1 MHMKSRLDAWI
12 WRVIIL
18 LLISSSSNVLAQRG
32 RLARG
37 SLTSDALKTNLLGD
51 GPTRSYAIYLPPSYD
66 TTTLRYPIIFVLHGY
81 TDNENGLISTMQ
93 TTLDTQIAQ
102 RKIGELIAV
111 FVNGSN
117 RLKGSFY
124 LNSEAIGD
132 YETYIVTDL
141 VNLIDSN
148 YRSIAASSSR
158 GITGYSMGGWGAMHL
173 ALKYPSVFSV
183 VVSEA
188 GVYDSRSTWADGL
201 ARQLVT
207 AHPSTLAQFD
217 ALTFPL
223 DAMQA
228 LFAGLIANPA
238 RPSLFSD
245 YPYDLISGQLTLNAS
260 AHQRCLDRDVQN
272 GDLPRY
278 VAQPIKLN
286 GIKVVHGTSD
296 SVVPISLARSFTNAL
311 TAAAVPFSYEQHT
324 GDHIYRADL
333 ALPYLATNLLG
344 GQKYIAPPR
353 MAAAFM
359 TNHTAIT
366 FPTQT
371 GVTYNVYSSP
381 QLEIP
386 FVNWT
391 KSESIDGNGQAAK
404 VTIPIDAGPLFVRLT
419 GRNN

>member
-1 MHMKSRLDAWI
+1 MATRI
-12 WRVIIL
+12 
-18 LLISSSSNVLAQRG
+18 
-32 RLARG
+32 
-37 SLTSDALKTNLLGD
+37 TKTV
-51 GPTRSYAIYLPPSYD
+51 S
-66 TTTLRYPIIFVLHGY
+66 
-81 TDNENGLISTMQ
+81 ISTLQ
-93 TTLDTQIAQ
+93 PTLDTQIAQ

-124 LNSEAIGD
+124 LSSEAIGD

-141 VNLIDSN
+141 VNRIDTT
-148 YRSIAASSSR
+148 YRTIAASSSR

-173 ALKYPSVFSV
+173 ALKYPSIFSV

-217 ALTFPL
+217 TLTFPV

-228 LFAGLIANPA
+228 LFSGLIANPA

-245 YPYDLISGQLTLNAS
+245 YPYDLVSGQLTLNVS

-286 GIKVVHGTSD
+286 GIKVIHGTAD
-296 SVVPISLARSFTNAL
+296 SVVPISLARNFTNAL

-359 TNHTAIT
+359 TNETAIT

-371 GVTYNVYSSP
+371 GVTYNVYSTP
-381 QLEIP
+381 QVETP
-386 FVNWT
+386 FENWT
-391 KSESIDGNGQAAK
+391 KFQSLDGNGLSAK
-404 VTIPIDAGPLFVRLT
+404 ITIPVDSGPLFLRLV
-419 GRNN
+419 GANN